1 MKVIVAALKGGVG
14 KTTTS
19 VYLAAVAASNRRE
32 ATLIDADPQA
42 SAADWVE
49 TSEDEAFERV
59 TLIEAPTDR
68 MLVKALSK
76 LNGEDTAVV
85 DTPPGNER
93 LLAKAIEVADAI
105 VIPTRIGGVET
116 ARVEAVLDL
125 VPRRMPVGIVIC
137 SARTYTRDYQDVVAA
152 WQEAGVQVWGSVP
165 ERVSIA
171 AGPENWLAEDGLEAY
186 RNVWRRA
193 QRAVRER

>member
-1 MKVIVAALKGGVG
+1 MKVVVAALKGGVG

-19 VYLAAVAASNRRE
+19 VYLSAIAASNRRE

-42 SAADWVE
+42 SAADWIE

-59 TLIEAPTDR
+59 TLVEAPTDR
-68 MLVKALSK
+68 MLIKALGK
-76 LNGEDTAVV
+76 LDADETAVV

-125 VPRRMPVGIVIC
+125 VPRRTPVGIVIC

-152 WQEAGVQVWGSVP
+152 WLEAGVQVWGSVP

-171 AGPENWLAEDGLEAY
+171 AGPESWLAEDGLDAY
-186 RNVWRRA
+186 RTVWRRT
-193 QRAVRER
+193 QRAVRDA

>member
-1 MKVIVAALKGGVG
+1 MIIVVAALKGGVG

-19 VYLAAVAASNRRE
+19 VYLAALAAARRP
-32 ATLIDADPQA
+32 ATLVDADPQA
-42 SAADWVE
+42 SAADWIE
-49 TSEDEAFERV
+49 TAEDDQLERIALV
-59 TLIEAPTDR
+59 EAPTDR
-68 MLVKALSK
+68 MLLKALDRI
-76 LNGEDTAVV
+76 EADDVAVV

-93 LLAKAIEVADAI
+93 LLAKAIERADVV

-125 VPRRMPVGIVIC
+125 VPRKLPVGLVIS

-152 WQEAGVQVWGSVP
+152 WTEANVAVWGSVP

-171 AGPENWLAEDGLEAY
+171 TGPEAPLAADGLDAY
-186 RNVWRRA
+186 RAVWRRA
-193 QRAVRER
+193 LRAARES